1 QDYYIYQGLK
11 NYRKFNFNWL
21 NYLNSFDFVSKTSNS
36 VEIKVPNIRLICKN
50 KDPEN
55 GEIRTYHQNSNAI
68 KKGSIIV
75 YSIVLNGNQYYKKAW
90 ETIEWKAFNSGKEA
104 KDAKELIHDFNG
116 KNR

>member
-1 QDYYIYQGLK
+1 
-11 NYRKFNFNWL
+11 
-21 NYLNSFDFVSKTSNS
+21 
-36 VEIKVPNIRLICKN
+36 
-50 KDPEN
+50 EN

-116 KNR
+116 KNRNQVTCHTNAGYVGHHYVECVIKRNHSDNLKLRFPIFVK